1 MGRQP
6 ARGGRGGGGGPPRPP
21 RGPPRPTG
29 APSKTRMKSSPVRRA
44 AARTATSRAARP
56 ASRLS
61 ASRPRKSGSLRIT
74 LYPSTN
80 HFTGRET
87 PLVRG
92 AAGASGPRDSGD
104 VVGGG
109 EPVPPGDP
117 CFGYR
122 VGPGYESVHADRRD
136 PSSICVVDRGRR
148 LATPDA
154 SRVLAAQGERPR
166 APREEALDAGAPV
179 VPGGEVPET

>member
-1 MGRQP
+1 MKRCSPTIFFYPIGPRLVKWDRNRARARRAVRASRDGR
-6 ARGGRGGGGGPPRPP
+6 RGLPPR
-21 RGPPRPTG
+21 RTGP
-29 APSKTRMKSSPVRRA
+29 
-44 AARTATSRAARP
+44 RP

-154 SRVLAAQGERPR
+154 SRVLAAQG
-166 APREEALDAGAPV
+166 
-179 VPGGEVPET
+179 